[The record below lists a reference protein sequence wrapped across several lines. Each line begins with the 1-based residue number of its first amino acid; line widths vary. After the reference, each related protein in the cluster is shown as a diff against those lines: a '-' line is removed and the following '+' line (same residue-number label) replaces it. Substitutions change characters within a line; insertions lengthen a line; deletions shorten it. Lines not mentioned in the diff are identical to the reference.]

1 MRCCN
6 DCYYAHIR
14 RSAPKGPEI
23 RDDSIS
29 QASGALLVASRALV
43 GVAARSLAE
52 IERVVTLPQ
61 YRALVLLASRGDQN
75 VSTLAESLGIEPS
88 TATRLCDRLE
98 GKRLIE
104 RSTST
109 ESRREV
115 SLSLTAGGDKL
126 LKAVARSQ
134 LREIDAIVG
143 RLDPRSR
150 RALTSA
156 LEAFAEVAGEM
167 RDDAWKLGWTA

>member
-1 MRCCN
+1 M
-6 DCYYAHIR
+6 
-14 RSAPKGPEI
+14 
-23 RDDSIS
+23 
-29 QASGALLVASRALV
+29 
-43 GVAARSLAE
+43 
-52 IERVVTLPQ
+52 TLPQ

-75 VSTLAESLGIEPS
+75 VSTLAEALGIEPS

-115 SLSLTAGGDKL
+115 TLSVTPGGHKVL
-126 LKAVARSQ
+126 RAVAKNR

-143 RLDPRSR
+143 RLDPGAR

-156 LEAFAEVAGEM
+156 LEAFADAAGEM